1 MVRIIGIVAGIVWIV
16 AGTVWIVA
24 GTVWIVAGIVWIVNI
39 VSYTIYHLVLSL
51 VVVEHSWLDIFARLL
66 TDVLPRYSEGI
77 VWILLVWRAIVTPTV
92 ILVCVSPLVWLN
104 VRISLPKSVRTIRLD
119 STYSKLYFA
128 CALAFIENLDKF

>member
-1 MVRIIGIVAGIVWIV
+1 MVRIIGIIAGI
-16 AGTVWIVA
+16 
-24 GTVWIVAGIVWIVNI
+24 VWIVAGIVWIVNI
-39 VSYTIYHLVLSL
+39 VRIVLSYTIYHLVLSL
-51 VVVEHSWLDIFARLL
+51 VVVEHSWLDIVARLL
-66 TDVLPRYSEGI
+66 TDELPRYSEGI

-104 VRISLPKSVRTIRLD
+104 VRISLPKSVWTIRLD